1 MDGKINLGGGNNP
14 NDATALHNVVTA
26 SGNTLVQNVLNIAY
40 TWAGIICV
48 IVIIVA
54 GFYYVTSNGNAQTIT
69 KAKNAILGAVIGLV
83 IILLA
88 FAITNFVIGRF

>member
-1 MDGKINLGGGNNP
+1 MDGKIQVGGGS
-14 NDATALHNVVTA
+14 DTSTLHNVVTTP
-26 SGNTLVQNVLNIAY
+26 GNTLVQNVLNITY

-48 IVIIVA
+48 IIIIVA
-54 GFYYVTSNGNAQTIT
+54 GFYYVTSNGNAQTIA

-83 IILLA
+83 VIILA